1 MCTLYGGARAT
12 RCLSRPCVQRA
23 RPSRKEWQDLPQG
36 AGKAWGK
43 NAMSFKDWD
52 HLEEGA
58 TVLRKAAGVSQLLEG
73 DKYPT
78 VSLIMPSMYKLISD
92 SLRE

>member
-1 MCTLYGGARAT
+1 
-12 RCLSRPCVQRA
+12 
-23 RPSRKEWQDLPQG
+23 
-36 AGKAWGK
+36 
-43 NAMSFKDWD
+43 MSFKDWD

-78 VSLIMPSMYKLISD
+78 VSLIMPSIFKLISD
-92 SLRE
+92 SSRQQPLTFSN